1 MLPNTLETRRCLKD
15 ICIEA
20 GIVAEGS
27 INGILDGKHYNC
39 AVRVH
44 KYIYEALMR
53 LAWAEFIL
61 WMEDNLEVT
70 AMIKTFVD
78 EVNIIIYDLN
88 QQNFDKLLD
97 SPLLAKLM
105 TLWNSFLEH
114 LGHNKGEL
122 SAYGMS
128 YMDMVENVVFG
139 LLRDSREGNWSL
151 HLNTIRCMLP
161 WCFAYDKVNH
171 ARYLSPYFAEMTSL
185 PEKKPDVYEAFKTG
199 QFSVQLSYNNPLGR
213 IPVDQTTEVT
223 VNKDTQT
230 PGGTGRL

>member
-1 MLPNTLETRRCLKD
+1 MLPNTLETRRCLKY

-27 INGILDGKHYNC
+27 INGILDGKHYNR

-61 WMEDNLEVT
+61 WMEDNLEAT

-114 LGHNKGEL
+114 LRHNKGEL

-139 LLRDSREGNWSL
+139 LLRGSREGNWSL
-151 HLNTIRCMLP
+151 HLNAIRCICSHGAL
-161 WCFAYDKVNH
+161 
-171 ARYLSPYFAEMTSL
+171 LMT
-185 PEKKPDVYEAFKTG
+185 
-199 QFSVQLSYNNPLGR
+199 R
-213 IPVDQTTEVT
+213 
-223 VNKDTQT
+223 
-230 PGGTGRL
+230 

>member
-1 MLPNTLETRRCLKD
+1 MCLKD

-223 VNKDTQT
+223 VNKDTKI